1 MAIPEKV
8 SRKIVVSGNHY
19 TWVASGNDGF
29 IALTICDSEV
39 KGQKLLAQLDY
50 YSRQEAGRSTQGL
63 SITPAV
69 VEQVINY
76 GLTQGWVPKEREKDL
91 KLYSIDDKLEFPIQD
106 L

>member
-1 MAIPEKV
+1 MAIPKNV
-8 SRKIVVSGNHY
+8 SRKIIVSGNQY

-29 IALTICDSEV
+29 IALIICDSEV

-50 YSRQEAGRSTQGL
+50 YTRQGVGRSIQCL

-76 GLTQGWVPKEREKDL
+76 GIMQGWVPKERKKDL
-91 KLYSIDDKLEFPIQD
+91 NLYSIDDKLALPV
-106 L
+106 